1 MPLMRGKRTRFAL
14 NKEDT
19 DELALIASR
28 AGLYASELPET
39 FEGPDDD
46 ADWEDA
52 FSFKGFEGEG
62 AGLEGVVEVAEE
74 PEAVFGE
81 EPEEDDEEFAMG
93 SINAFRSPAWKREKG
108 LMADDDEEADEGFKY
123 GGEAY
128 FPEDDDEDDGSVVGD
143 AFSSSYETQI
153 PQLSEDELKVL
164 IRKAQGTRRNVEEEW
179 AEEEAEESELIGWVA
194 CGWGGL
200 CVNLGSM
207 FVYLMDRPTTD

>member
-1 MPLMRGKRTRFAL
+1 M

-19 DELALIASR
+19 DELAVIASR

-46 ADWEDA
+46 ADWEEA
-52 FSFKGFEGEG
+52 FTFKGFGDDAA
-62 AGLEGVVEVAEE
+62 AGLDGAAAATEDE

-93 SINAFRSPAWKREKG
+93 SINVFRSPAWKREKG
-108 LMADDDEEADEGFKY
+108 LMAEDDGEDAEAGFKY

-128 FPEDDDEDDGSVVGD
+128 FPEDDEDDDGSNVGD
-143 AFSSSYETQI
+143 TFSSSYETQI
-153 PQLSEDELKVL
+153 PQLSEEELKGL

-179 AEEEAEESELIGWVA
+179 EEEEAEEREWPWRGWRWRGWLAWGCLSGRFGV
-194 CGWGGL
+194 CG
-200 CVNLGSM
+200 
-207 FVYLMDRPTTD
+207 